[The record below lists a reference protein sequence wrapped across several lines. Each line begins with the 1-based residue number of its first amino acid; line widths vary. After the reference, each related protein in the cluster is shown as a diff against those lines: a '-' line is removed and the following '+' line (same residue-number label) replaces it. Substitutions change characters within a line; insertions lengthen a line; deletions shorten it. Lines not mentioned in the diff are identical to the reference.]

1 MILYVLDTLSHV
13 TCVSQKKKKKK
24 KERKGHVICG
34 RSGTNHNVNL

>member
-24 KERKGHVICG
+24 KGHVICG